1 MPEQVVNPQGPDE
14 PDPAPQGGARKLGAA
29 QRFLVNQAPTDPQGV
44 AAAGWYGKL
53 PGLGDFAMRRL
64 PPNFVEQW
72 DAWLQVGLHDM
83 PHARRAC
90 DDGALAPVRRFWLS
104 PGVVDA
110 LAWGGLLMP
119 STDRAGRRFPL
130 TVAQPM
136 PTLAQAIAARRWFS
150 SVVAAMRF
158 TQGNEHTLD
167 DFEDCLAALPPPPCK
182 PAPRADDLLAAE
194 ILQGTAMC
202 SAWWCH
208 GAATAQD
215 FRVYGGMPAP
225 AALASLLEGPR

>member
-1 MPEQVVNPQGPDE
+1 MSEQVVS
-14 PDPAPQGGARKLGAA
+14 AA
-29 QRFLVNQAPTDPQGV
+29 V
-44 AAAGWYGKL
+44 AMPSAAVAAAGAAGWYGKL
-53 PGLGDFAMRRL
+53 PGLGDFATRRL
-64 PPNFVEQW
+64 SPRFVECW
-72 DAWLQVGLHDM
+72 DRWLQSGLQDM

-90 DDGALAPVRRFWLS
+90 DGMLAPVRRFWLG
-104 PGVVDA
+104 PGVLDT
-110 LAWGGLLMP
+110 LAWGGLLMS

-167 DFEDCLAALPPPPCK
+167 DFEECLAALPPPLPK
-182 PAPRADDLLAAE
+182 PASCDDERLAAE
-194 ILQGTAMC
+194 VLPKRAARGLS

-208 GAATAQD
+208 GAATAPD
-215 FRVYGGMPAP
+215 FLVFDGLPTP
-225 AALASLLEGPR
+225 TALACLLEGPR

>member
-1 MPEQVVNPQGPDE
+1 MSEQVVS
-14 PDPAPQGGARKLGAA
+14 AA
-29 QRFLVNQAPTDPQGV
+29 TQPSEAAAAAAA

-64 PPNFVEQW
+64 PPNFVERW
-72 DAWLQVGLHDM
+72 DQWLQAGLHDM
-83 PHARRAC
+83 PHARRAS
-90 DDGALAPVRRFWLS
+90 DDGSLAPVRRFWLS

-136 PTLAQAIAARRWFS
+136 PALAQAIAARRWFT

-158 TQGNEHTLD
+158 TLDNEHTLD
-167 DFEDCLAALPPPPCK
+167 DFEDCLSALPPPLLR
-182 PAPRADDLLAAE
+182 PAPRADELLAAE
-194 ILQGTAMC
+194 ILQSTSVC

-215 FRVYGGMPAP
+215 FRIFDGMPAP

>member
-1 MPEQVVNPQGPDE
+1 MSEQVVSVVTT
-14 PDPAPQGGARKLGAA
+14 APSADVAA
-29 QRFLVNQAPTDPQGV
+29 AAAA

-64 PPNFVEQW
+64 PPNFVERW
-72 DAWLQVGLHDM
+72 DAWLQAGLHGM
-83 PHARRAC
+83 PHARRES

-136 PTLAQAIAARRWFS
+136 PALAQAIAARRWFS

-158 TQGNEHTLD
+158 TQGNEQTLD
-167 DFEDCLAALPPPPCK
+167 DFEDCLSALLPPLCK
-182 PAPRADDLLAAE
+182 PAPRADELLAAE
-194 ILQGTAMC
+194 VLHGAPVC
-202 SAWWCH
+202 SSAWWCH

-215 FRVYGGMPAP
+215 FRVFDGMPAP

>member
-1 MPEQVVNPQGPDE
+1 MSEQVVS
-14 PDPAPQGGARKLGAA
+14 AA
-29 QRFLVNQAPTDPQGV
+29 AVTVPGKAAV

-64 PPNFVEQW
+64 PPNFVERW
-72 DAWLQVGLHDM
+72 DAWLQAGLLDM
-83 PHARRAC
+83 PHARRLS
-90 DDGALAPVRRFWLS
+90 DDSALAPVRRFWLK

-136 PTLAQAIAARRWFS
+136 PALAQAIAARRWFT

-158 TQGNEHTLD
+158 TLDNEHTLD
-167 DFEDCLAALPPPPCK
+167 DFEDCLSALPPPLLR
-182 PAPRADDLLAAE
+182 PAPRADELLAAE
-194 ILQGTAMC
+194 ILNSASAR

-215 FRVYGGMPAP
+215 FRVFDGLPAP

>member
-1 MPEQVVNPQGPDE
+1 MSEQVVKAADATSDE
-14 PDPAPQGGARKLGAA
+14 AA
-29 QRFLVNQAPTDPQGV
+29 VA

-64 PPNFVEQW
+64 PPAFVERW
-72 DAWLQVGLHDM
+72 DAWLQAGLQDM
-83 PHARRAC
+83 PHARRAS
-90 DDGALAPVRRFWLS
+90 DDSALAPVRRFWLG

-136 PTLAQAIAARRWFS
+136 PALAQAIAARRWFT

-167 DFEDCLAALPPPPCK
+167 DFEECLGALLPPPLR
-182 PAPRADDLLAAE
+182 PAPRADELLAAE
-194 ILQGTAMC
+194 LLNTRAAC

-208 GAATAQD
+208 GAVGAKD
-215 FRVYGGMPAP
+215 FLVFDGMPAP
-225 AALASLLEGPR
+225 GVLATLLDGPR

>member
-1 MPEQVVNPQGPDE
+1 MSEQVVS
-14 PDPAPQGGARKLGAA
+14 AA
-29 QRFLVNQAPTDPQGV
+29 AAAAGEDAAATTA

-64 PPNFVEQW
+64 PPNFVERW
-72 DAWLQVGLHDM
+72 DAWLQIGLHDM
-83 PHARRAC
+83 PHARRAS

-136 PTLAQAIAARRWFS
+136 PALAQAIAARRWFS

-158 TQGNEHTLD
+158 TLDNEHTLD
-167 DFEDCLAALPPPPCK
+167 DFEDCLAALPPPLCK
-182 PAPRADDLLAAE
+182 PAPRADELLAAE
-194 ILQGTAMC
+194 ILHGASAC

-215 FRVYGGMPAP
+215 FRVFDGMPAP

>member
-1 MPEQVVNPQGPDE
+1 MSEQTVST
-14 PDPAPQGGARKLGAA
+14 ATT
-29 QRFLVNQAPTDPQGV
+29 APTAV
-44 AAAGWYGKL
+44 AAVAAAAGWYGKL

-64 PPNFVEQW
+64 PPNFVERW
-72 DAWLQVGLHDM
+72 DAWLQAGLHEM
-83 PHARRAC
+83 PHARRVS

-119 STDRAGRRFPL
+119 STDRSGRRFPL

-158 TQGNEHTLD
+158 TLDNEHTLG
-167 DFEDCLAALPPPPCK
+167 DFEDCLLALPPPLCK
-182 PAPRADDLLAAE
+182 PAPRADELLADE
-194 ILQGTAMC
+194 ILPSASARS

-208 GAATAQD
+208 GAAAAPD